1 MIPGGFQRHIFET
14 GAILA
19 VQGCPSSFTASSNL
33 PRSEVLRCRDGLPF
47 TLFYFGTSNTQA
59 PTKPPLPRGIT
70 APNASRA
77 RGRAPTHGSPAP
89 PPGHRR
95 SPGAPQP
102 PPGRAGAGAGAGAGA
117 SRPLPGRPRS
127 GRGLPTFGGGR
138 GARPAG
144 GMSPAAGRGGGS
156 AGQGEPPPP
165 CPRSGRSGGARPSA
179 SACCRP
185 CSSSACSWAS
195 GAPGARRRSPGRR
208 RRRGGRPPRPAARS
222 STRARR
228 RRRAG
233 GGSPTCGAAG
243 GGAPRPAAAPCSP
256 RAAAAGRLGNDD
268 NQFEISMANSG
279 CEVHRFDPSIKS
291 AHIQEGRHLWYH
303 RLSIDW
309 RDPNPAIAAH
319 KLHSNTKKLGTILN
333 EFGHQKIDVLKA
345 DVESAEWK
353 ILENLILEDVVEQI
367 GQLVFEVHIHW
378 PGFEVSGN
386 DSTVVRYWYSLL
398 RELELKDFKLFH
410 TYKDLS
416 KPQMFLKKEA
426 FNASSCYTLSWVNT
440 RWT

>member
-1 MIPGGFQRHIFET
+1 
-14 GAILA
+14 
-19 VQGCPSSFTASSNL
+19 
-33 PRSEVLRCRDGLPF
+33 
-47 TLFYFGTSNTQA
+47 
-59 PTKPPLPRGIT
+59 
-70 APNASRA
+70 
-77 RGRAPTHGSPAP
+77 
-89 PPGHRR
+89 
-95 SPGAPQP
+95 
-102 PPGRAGAGAGAGAGA
+102 
-117 SRPLPGRPRS
+117 
-127 GRGLPTFGGGR
+127 
-138 GARPAG
+138 
-144 GMSPAAGRGGGS
+144 MSPAAGGGAAAPGRASPRRHAQGATALAGPGLPPLPALGRALPLPPAGHEAILVPGGEAPGAGGGGGGGGGAGAPPGPRHGAAPGRGGGGGGQA
-156 AGQGEPPPP
+156 AGHLRAERPAGERRARLLPP
-165 CPRSGRSGGARPSA
+165 A
-179 SACCRP
+179 
-185 CSSSACSWAS
+185 
-195 GAPGARRRSPGRR
+195 AP
-208 RRRGGRPPRPAARS
+208 GRPPQEGDPSGEVASGEAARR
-222 STRARR
+222 T
-228 RRRAG
+228 G
-233 GGSPTCGAAG
+233 EL
-243 GGAPRPAAAPCSP
+243 AAPCGVGELEALESP
-256 RAAAAGRLGNDD
+256 QYVLTVRWHIELQPWASPTPSLNYEALRFLKYISTSQISCEHMNLNSLRGYSETAKKPWSICLDERFSLIHRIRSKQCRLYSLGLGNDD

-398 RELELKDFKLFH
+398 RELELKDFRLFH

-426 FNASSCYTLSWVNT
+426 FNASSCYTLSWCINSWL
-440 RWT
+440 RIQ

>member
-1 MIPGGFQRHIFET
+1 THFLIPPGQPWGVLPEFHIQSCIIWAVVAPLLLLLFVQQPQRPAPSHSRDFHDTGEKIQIMMPQSGLCFLVCFVLQTVRWHIELQPWASPT
-14 GAILA
+14 
-19 VQGCPSSFTASSNL
+19 PSLNY
-33 PRSEVLRCRDGLPF
+33 E
-47 TLFYFGTSNTQA
+47 
-59 PTKPPLPRGIT
+59 
-70 APNASRA
+70 ASRFLKYISTTQISCEHMNLNSLKGYSETA
-77 RGRAPTHGSPAP
+77 KKPWSICLDERFSLI
-89 PPGHRR
+89 HRIR
-95 SPGAPQP
+95 NKQ
-102 PPGRAGAGAGAGAGA
+102 
-117 SRPLPGRPRS
+117 
-127 GRGLPTFGGGR
+127 
-138 GARPAG
+138 
-144 GMSPAAGRGGGS
+144 
-156 AGQGEPPPP
+156 
-165 CPRSGRSGGARPSA
+165 
-179 SACCRP
+179 CRLY
-185 CSSSACSWAS
+185 SL
-195 GAPGARRRSPGRR
+195 G
-208 RRRGGRPPRPAARS
+208 
-222 STRARR
+222 
-228 RRRAG
+228 
-233 GGSPTCGAAG
+233 
-243 GGAPRPAAAPCSP
+243 
-256 RAAAAGRLGNDD
+256 LGNDD
-268 NQFEISMANSG
+268 NQFELSMANSG

-319 KLHSNTKKLGTILN
+319 KLHSNTKKLGTVMN

-416 KPQMFLKKEA
+416 KPQVFLKKEA

-440 RWT
+440 RWK

>member
-1 MIPGGFQRHIFET
+1 QTVRWHIE
-14 GAILA
+14 L
-19 VQGCPSSFTASSNL
+19 
-33 PRSEVLRCRDGLPF
+33 
-47 TLFYFGTSNTQA
+47 
-59 PTKPPLPRGIT
+59 
-70 APNASRA
+70 
-77 RGRAPTHGSPAP
+77 
-89 PPGHRR
+89 
-95 SPGAPQP
+95 QP
-102 PPGRAGAGAGAGAGA
+102 
-117 SRPLPGRPRS
+117 
-127 GRGLPTFGGGR
+127 
-138 GARPAG
+138 
-144 GMSPAAGRGGGS
+144 
-156 AGQGEPPPP
+156 
-165 CPRSGRSGGARPSA
+165 
-179 SACCRP
+179 
-185 CSSSACSWAS
+185 WAS
-195 GAPGARRRSPGRR
+195 PTPSLDYEALRFLKYISTSQISCEHMNLNSLKGYSETTKKPWSICLDEKFSLIHRIRSKQCRLYSLG
-208 RRRGGRPPRPAARS
+208 
-222 STRARR
+222 
-228 RRRAG
+228 
-233 GGSPTCGAAG
+233 
-243 GGAPRPAAAPCSP
+243 
-256 RAAAAGRLGNDD
+256 LGNDD
-268 NQFEISMANSG
+268 NQFEISMADSG

-367 GQLVFEVHIHW
+367 GQLVFEVHVHW

-398 RELELKDFKLFH
+398 RELELKDFRLFH

-440 RWT
+440 RWK

>member
-1 MIPGGFQRHIFET
+1 MVEKQHQERL
-14 GAILA
+14 LA
-19 VQGCPSSFTASSNL
+19 VPERRQRLVALESLRLWKAHGMFSCVSGAYSGQLAPAPGLTSFTACGTVA
-33 PRSEVLRCRDGLPF
+33 RVLRPGVNSILALVSVSRSCDSAVAEGCGAEELDVGYSSEHACF
-47 TLFYFGTSNTQA
+47 WA
-59 PTKPPLPRGIT
+59 PPLT
-70 APNASRA
+70 K
-77 RGRAPTHGSPAP
+77 GRQTQESLNGGETVRWHIEL
-89 PPGHRR
+89 
-95 SPGAPQP
+95 QP
-102 PPGRAGAGAGAGAGA
+102 
-117 SRPLPGRPRS
+117 
-127 GRGLPTFGGGR
+127 
-138 GARPAG
+138 
-144 GMSPAAGRGGGS
+144 
-156 AGQGEPPPP
+156 
-165 CPRSGRSGGARPSA
+165 
-179 SACCRP
+179 
-185 CSSSACSWAS
+185 WAS
-195 GAPGARRRSPGRR
+195 PTPSLNYEALRFLKYISTSQISCEHMNLNSLRGYSETAKKPWSICLDERFSLIHRIRSKQCRLYSLG
-208 RRRGGRPPRPAARS
+208 
-222 STRARR
+222 
-228 RRRAG
+228 
-233 GGSPTCGAAG
+233 
-243 GGAPRPAAAPCSP
+243 
-256 RAAAAGRLGNDD
+256 LGNDD

-440 RWT
+440 RWK

>member
-1 MIPGGFQRHIFET
+1 MPKERPLWRGPAFRLCLLS
-14 GAILA
+14 AA
-19 VQGCPSSFTASSNL
+19 
-33 PRSEVLRCRDGLPF
+33 
-47 TLFYFGTSNTQA
+47 LFLCLQLGM
-59 PTKPPLPRGIT
+59 
-70 APNASRA
+70 
-77 RGRAPTHGSPAP
+77 
-89 PPGHRR
+89 RR
-95 SPGAPQP
+95 SWCPEEK
-102 PPGRAGAGAGAGAGA
+102 
-117 SRPLPGRPRS
+117 PRV
-127 GRGLPTFGGGR
+127 
-138 GARPAG
+138 
-144 GMSPAAGRGGGS
+144 AA
-156 AGQGEPPPP
+156 
-165 CPRSGRSGGARPSA
+165 
-179 SACCRP
+179 
-185 CSSSACSWAS
+185 
-195 GAPGARRRSPGRR
+195 
-208 RRRGGRPPRPAARS
+208 
-222 STRARR
+222 
-228 RRRAG
+228 
-233 GGSPTCGAAG
+233 
-243 GGAPRPAAAPCSP
+243 
-256 RAAAAGRLGNDD
+256 AAAAGRAPPPARGTEPLPGPAAGRRRVTYVRSGRRGSAAPSCCPLQPPGGRRRKTVRWHIELQPWASPTPSLNYEASRFLKYISTSQIACEHMNLNSLRGYSETAKKPWSVCLDERFSLIHRIRSKQCRLYSLGLGNDD

-398 RELELKDFKLFH
+398 RELELKDFRLFH

-440 RWT
+440 RWK

>member
-1 MIPGGFQRHIFET
+1 MPKERPLWRGPAFRLCLLSAALFLCLQLGMRRSW
-14 GAILA
+14 
-19 VQGCPSSFTASSNL
+19 CP
-33 PRSEVLRCRDGLPF
+33 EE
-47 TLFYFGTSNTQA
+47 
-59 PTKPPLPRGIT
+59 KP
-70 APNASRA
+70 
-77 RGRAPTHGSPAP
+77 RAPAAAVFK
-89 PPGHRR
+89 
-95 SPGAPQP
+95 GAD
-102 PPGRAGAGAGAGAGA
+102 
-117 SRPLPGRPRS
+117 LPS
-127 GRGLPTFGGGR
+127 
-138 GARPAG
+138 
-144 GMSPAAGRGGGS
+144 MS
-156 AGQGEPPPP
+156 QNK
-165 CPRSGRSGGARPSA
+165 
-179 SACCRP
+179 
-185 CSSSACSWAS
+185 
-195 GAPGARRRSPGRR
+195 
-208 RRRGGRPPRPAARS
+208 
-222 STRARR
+222 
-228 RRRAG
+228 
-233 GGSPTCGAAG
+233 GAAG
-243 GGAPRPAAAPCSP
+243 AAAWV
-256 RAAAAGRLGNDD
+256 RAAFILDILVNLNPELIPVTSPTVRWHIELQPWASPTPSLNYEALRFLKYISTSQISCEHMNLNSLTGHSETAKKPWSICLDERFSLVHRIRSKQCRLYSLGLGNDD

-398 RELELKDFKLFH
+398 RELELKDFRLFH

-440 RWT
+440 RWK

>member
-1 MIPGGFQRHIFET
+1 
-14 GAILA
+14 
-19 VQGCPSSFTASSNL
+19 
-33 PRSEVLRCRDGLPF
+33 
-47 TLFYFGTSNTQA
+47 
-59 PTKPPLPRGIT
+59 
-70 APNASRA
+70 
-77 RGRAPTHGSPAP
+77 
-89 PPGHRR
+89 
-95 SPGAPQP
+95 
-102 PPGRAGAGAGAGAGA
+102 
-117 SRPLPGRPRS
+117 
-127 GRGLPTFGGGR
+127 
-138 GARPAG
+138 
-144 GMSPAAGRGGGS
+144 
-156 AGQGEPPPP
+156 
-165 CPRSGRSGGARPSA
+165 
-179 SACCRP
+179 
-185 CSSSACSWAS
+185 
-195 GAPGARRRSPGRR
+195 
-208 RRRGGRPPRPAARS
+208 
-222 STRARR
+222 
-228 RRRAG
+228 
-233 GGSPTCGAAG
+233 
-243 GGAPRPAAAPCSP
+243 
-256 RAAAAGRLGNDD
+256 
-268 NQFEISMANSG
+268 MANNG

-398 RELELKDFKLFH
+398 RELELKDFRLFH

-426 FNASSCYTLSWVNT
+426 FNASSCYTLSWPFLLPQLPHPLLPRAGPCAGSSILTGSQEAARGGENKH
-440 RWT
+440 RSSSLQAGKASK